1 MLPFYF
7 YYKYV
12 KIQDKFVYKYSGR
25 GLMYKQSLAEGLDIQ
40 EIIRIFM
47 DDEEGRGNTINS
59 T

>member
-1 MLPFYF
+1 ML
-7 YYKYV
+7 KSG
-12 KIQDKFVYKYSGR
+12 ISFVYKYSGR

-47 DDEEGRGNTINS
+47 EDGKDRRNTINS